1 MKKKLL
7 IIEDEMSVAK
17 QLKWGLGK
25 EYDITIAT
33 DVEQAKKALAAG
45 IFPVATM
52 DLGLPPYPDTPQQG
66 FELLKV
72 IPSLAPD
79 TRVIVITGNAEEENA
94 VRAIALGAADF
105 CAKPI
110 DLKILAIILSRTFKI
125 YELEE
130 SNRRLQ
136 RQNTQ
141 GGSLCGMFGISPVM
155 DEVFEHLKHASLT
168 DYPVLITGS
177 TGTGKEMAAH
187 AVHNLSQRAEKPLVI
202 INCGAIPEN
211 LLESELFGHEKG
223 AFTGASSRKIGRFEQ
238 ADQGT
243 IFLDEIGELPLK
255 LQVKILRFLQESTIE
270 RLGGIKT
277 ISLDVRI
284 IAASNVTLEDA
295 IEAGTFREDLFYRLN
310 VIPLRLP
317 DLKERPEDI
326 LLLGHNFLLE
336 ESRKLKRGQTS
347 FSPPAIAALSAH
359 DWPGNVRELQN
370 RVRRALG
377 TTLDRLITP
386 VDLGLEKISMEP
398 EEQKP
403 STLKEAREAAER
415 KAVRLALS
423 LSGNN
428 ISQAAKIL
436 EISRPTLHD
445 LLKKHRISIDK

>member
-1 MKKKLL
+1 MRKKLL
-7 IIEDEMSVAK
+7 IIEDEISVAK

-33 DVEQAKKALAAG
+33 NVEQAKKALTTG

-66 FELLKV
+66 FELLKTMTS
-72 IPSLAPD
+72 IAPH
-79 TRVIVITGNAEEENA
+79 TRVIVITGNTEKENA
-94 VRAIALGAADF
+94 IRAISLGAADF

-110 DLKILAIILSRTFKI
+110 DLKILGIILSRMFQI
-125 YELEE
+125 HQLEE
-130 SNRRLQ
+130 TNRRLQ
-136 RQNTQ
+136 QQNTQ
-141 GGSLCGMFGISPVM
+141 SGSLCGMFAVSHIM
-155 DEVFEHLKHASLT
+155 LEVFERLKHASMT
-168 DYPVLITGS
+168 DYPVLIAGS

-187 AVHNLSQRAEKPLVI
+187 AVHSLSHRAKKPLVV

-238 ADQGT
+238 AEQGT
-243 IFLDEIGELPLK
+243 IFLDEVGELPLT

-270 RLGGIKT
+270 RLGGTKT

-284 IAASNVTLEDA
+284 IAASNVVLEDA
-295 IEAGTFREDLFYRLN
+295 VKTGTFRKDLFYRLN

-326 LLLGHNFLLE
+326 LLLSHNFLLE

-347 FSPPAIAALSAH
+347 FSPAAIAALSAH

-370 RVRRALG
+370 RIRRALG
-377 TTLDRLITP
+377 TTRKRVVTP
-386 VDLGLEKISMEP
+386 VDLGLEETAAEQGEP
-398 EEQKP
+398 KL
-403 STLKEAREAAER
+403 STLKAARGKAEKEAIHQ
-415 KAVRLALS
+415 ALG
-423 LSGNN
+423 LCGNN
-428 ISQAAKIL
+428 ISQAAKLL
-436 EISRPTLHD
+436 EVSRPTLHD
-445 LLKKHRISIDK
+445 LLKKHRINNDK